1 MTSTGVEVA
10 TEETEEVSKV
20 FIPINCNLNCSS
32 QSIACCKISPLPK
45 QLVQRQQV
53 AGVVNRV

>member
-20 FIPINCNLNCSS
+20 GKKGGFCFP
-32 QSIACCKISPLPK
+32 
-45 QLVQRQQV
+45 
-53 AGVVNRV
+53 GTYRVYQ

>member
-20 FIPINCNLNCSS
+20 GKKVVF
-32 QSIACCKISPLPK
+32 AF
-45 QLVQRQQV
+45 LVHI
-53 AGVVNRV
+53 GYTNKL